1 MLNRNVLSV
10 AINTEGKLL
19 DLNAKML
26 DSMFL
31 KLPTLSQRKGRS
43 SLSLSTAEVTI
54 KHIQRFPFSLVFVP
68 LENSLQ
74 KEKKEWENVLY
85 NSDRYFDSLMLA
97 DRMEIASSTCKR
109 ETAILFH
116 YSIDFSQF
124 FSTNCPDQNSLD
136 TSRLCQTHCFGSNN
150 IAKLS
155 SSWSEG
161 EGWRL
166 WKRCWPW
173 LFWVFLFH

>member
-1 MLNRNVLSV
+1 V

-74 KEKKEWENVLY
+74 KEKKE
-85 NSDRYFDSLMLA
+85 
-97 DRMEIASSTCKR
+97 
-109 ETAILFH
+109 
-116 YSIDFSQF
+116 
-124 FSTNCPDQNSLD
+124 
-136 TSRLCQTHCFGSNN
+136 
-150 IAKLS
+150 
-155 SSWSEG
+155 
-161 EGWRL
+161 
-166 WKRCWPW
+166 
-173 LFWVFLFH
+173 